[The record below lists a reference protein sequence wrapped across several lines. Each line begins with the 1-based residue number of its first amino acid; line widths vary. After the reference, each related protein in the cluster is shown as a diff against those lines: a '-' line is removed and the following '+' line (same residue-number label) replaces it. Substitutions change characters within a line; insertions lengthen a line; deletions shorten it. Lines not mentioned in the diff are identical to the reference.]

1 MADFVTWLRPE
12 AIKEK
17 ASLYCSI
24 SNSIFLLHI
33 GTLYPHDNVL
43 RTSNLFIGFF
53 FIFSVVT
60 LMNNYIKFTSP
71 SHYFTPNI
79 GDKRSDA
86 KVLPR
91 LHYASSED

>member
-17 ASLYCSI
+17 ASLCCSF
-24 SNSIFLLHI
+24 SSSIFLLHI

-53 FIFSVVT
+53 S
-60 LMNNYIKFTSP
+60 
-71 SHYFTPNI
+71 YFQ
-79 GDKRSDA
+79 S
-86 KVLPR
+86 
-91 LHYASSED
+91 